1 MKHFI
6 INYEIY
12 YYKMNYHKIMIANE
26 YFATVPIEILYN
38 SLRVTKHLRM
48 LMKAVW

>member
-1 MKHFI
+1 
-6 INYEIY
+6 
-12 YYKMNYHKIMIANE
+12 MIANE

-48 LMKAVW
+48 LMKAVWWPLVVLWPILKVI